1 MPPNNI
7 ALDFRFVDSDI
18 LLSFMCAA
26 CSPAA
31 IKEFL
36 VPAIQLHLHIHV
48 GWALKSV
55 AIDLSKII
63 IDPPSSESHLAI
75 GHLITEPIV

>member
-1 MPPNNI
+1 MPPNDI
-7 ALDFRFVDSDI
+7 AIEVRFVGSDI
-18 LLSFMCAA
+18 LLSFTRAA

-36 VPAIQLHLHIHV
+36 VPAIQLHLQIHV
-48 GWALKSV
+48 GWVSKSA

-63 IDPPSSESHLAI
+63 IDPPSSESHLAV